1 MISEGITGL
10 NILPKQLCY
19 FSNSLHTETYRGGS
33 TSFKFSLEELQ
44 HPIPHPPPPPQKKI
58 PPPMLRR
65 KAHILI
71 HFSLIHAS
79 CFGFLILTALD
90 YSFNSI
96 TRETKTFLAFFT
108 LWFSFFS
115 FHMVLECVWTHH
127 TWAVYNDNLYRFAI
141 HINTETNKYICFFVK
156 MTTGVNK

>member
-1 MISEGITGL
+1 MTVFSVRRNPEEMISEGITGL
-10 NILPKQLCY
+10 NILSKQLCY
-19 FSNSLHTETYRGGS
+19 SSDSLHTETYGGGS
-33 TSFKFSLEELQ
+33 TSPKFSFEDLQ
-44 HPIPHPPPPPQKKI
+44 HPILHPHPPPLKI

-71 HFSLIHAS
+71 QFSLIHAS

-115 FHMVLECVWTHH
+115 FHMVLELFT
-127 TWAVYNDNLYRFAI
+127 
-141 HINTETNKYICFFVK
+141 
-156 MTTGVNK
+156 MTISIDLLFT

>member
-10 NILPKQLCY
+10 NILTKQLCY
-19 FSNSLHTETYRGGS
+19 SSDSLHTETYGGGS
-33 TSFKFSLEELQ
+33 TSPKFSFEDLQ
-44 HPIPHPPPPPQKKI
+44 HPIPHPPPKI

-71 HFSLIHAS
+71 HFSVIHAS

-115 FHMVLECVWTHH
+115 CHMVLELFT
-127 TWAVYNDNLYRFAI
+127 
-141 HINTETNKYICFFVK
+141 
-156 MTTGVNK
+156 MTISIDLLFT

>member
-19 FSNSLHTETYRGGS
+19 SSGSLHTETSGGGS
-33 TSFKFSLEELQ
+33 TSPEFSFEDLQ
-44 HPIPHPPPPPQKKI
+44 RPIPHPPTPPPPKSR
-58 PPPMLRR
+58 PPMLRR

-115 FHMVLECVWTHH
+115 CHMVLELFT
-127 TWAVYNDNLYRFAI
+127 
-141 HINTETNKYICFFVK
+141 
-156 MTTGVNK
+156 MTISTDLLFT